1 MAIIDNIPIE
11 LPYYGLKWSTFYTNI
26 HDKRIDLNIYKKN
39 FTGLVLGTENDL
51 ALATENRYYMLSPEC
66 YISIKWPGLKMIYI

>member
-51 ALATENRYYMLSPEC
+51 ALAYR
-66 YISIKWPGLKMIYI
+66 K